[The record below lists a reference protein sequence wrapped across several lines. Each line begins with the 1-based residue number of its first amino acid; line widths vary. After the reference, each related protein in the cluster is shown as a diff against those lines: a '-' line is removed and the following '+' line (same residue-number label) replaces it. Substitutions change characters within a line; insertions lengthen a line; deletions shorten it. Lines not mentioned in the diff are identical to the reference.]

1 MTTQHGEIATTIRVR
16 YSECDSMGYLHHGRY
31 FDYLEVARLELLR
44 THGVRYRDC
53 EAEGVFFV
61 LAKLSCRYLRP
72 IRNDDQ
78 VVVRV
83 RIERITGARIDHA
96 YEMEVDGVKT
106 TEASTT
112 LACVGRDGK
121 PRPMPGYF
129 WTGESDATAG
139 GVARGRDTKA

>member
-1 MTTQHGEIATTIRVR
+1 MTTEHSEIATTIRVR

-44 THGVRYRDC
+44 TNGVRYREC

-61 LAKLSCRYLRP
+61 VAKLSCRYLRP

-78 VVVRV
+78 VVVRAW
-83 RIERITGARIDHA
+83 IERITGARIDHA
-96 YEMEVDGVKT
+96 YEMEVDGIKM

-129 WTGESDATAG
+129 WTGESDETVLGRRG
-139 GVARGRDTKA
+139 GGNAPA

>member
-1 MTTQHGEIATTIRVR
+1 MTTERGEIATTIRVR

-44 THGVRYRDC
+44 AHGVRYRDC

-83 RIERITGARIDHA
+83 WIQRITGARIDHA

-129 WTGESDATAG
+129 WTGESDETVG
-139 GVARGRDTKA
+139 GVARGGDTQA